1 MINSTNTPRRFPVWL
16 TGYSPNRLLFLFIVT
31 GNFLLISCMIAVIKI
46 PAFRYGYVAEWLKAL
61 PC

>member
-1 MINSTNTPRRFPVWL
+1 MINNIRALLRFPVWL
-16 TGYSPNRLLFLFIVT
+16 TGYSHNGLSFLFIVT